1 MSTRNRVGYCP
12 NCKQNVLLVREA
24 LNWPL
29 IIILLIFT
37 GGIGSIIYLIIYYN
51 KPESRCI
58 HCHTQISVKSE
69 LGAQSLTYVQAEN
82 QKTHYND
89 INSDIKVKANET
101 SKLKYCSY
109 CGEPLLNE
117 LAKFCAHC
125 GSKV

>member
-12 NCKQNVLLVREA
+12 ICKQNVLLVREA

-29 IIILLIFT
+29 MIILLIFT
-37 GGIGSIIYLIIYYN
+37 GGIGLIIYLIIYYN

-58 HCHTQISVKSE
+58 HCHTQISLKSYKSV
-69 LGAQSLTYVQAEN
+69 QSSTYVQAEN
-82 QKTHYND
+82 QKPQISD
-89 INSDIKVKANET
+89 VNSDIKVNANEI

-109 CGEPLLNE
+109 CGETLLNE

>member
-12 NCKQNVLLVREA
+12 ICKQNVLLVREA

-29 IIILLIFT
+29 IIILMIFT
-37 GGIGSIIYLIIYYN
+37 AGIGLIIYLIIYYN
-51 KPESRCI
+51 KPENRCI
-58 HCHTQISVKSE
+58 HCHAQISLKANKSI
-69 LGAQSLTYVQAEN
+69 QPSPYFQAEN
-82 QKTHYND
+82 QKAHHSNFNAD
-89 INSDIKVKANET
+89 KKVKVDET
-101 SKLKYCSY
+101 SKHKHCPF

>member
-1 MSTRNRVGYCP
+1 MSTRNRVGHCP
-12 NCKQNVLLVREA
+12 NCNQNVLLVREA

-37 GGIGSIIYLIIYYN
+37 GGIGLIIYLAIYYN

-58 HCHTQISVKSE
+58 HCHAQISLKSE
-69 LGAQSLTYVQAEN
+69 YGIQSSTYVQAEN
-82 QKTHYND
+82 QKLHYSD
-89 INSDIKVKANET
+89 SNSTLKVKADET